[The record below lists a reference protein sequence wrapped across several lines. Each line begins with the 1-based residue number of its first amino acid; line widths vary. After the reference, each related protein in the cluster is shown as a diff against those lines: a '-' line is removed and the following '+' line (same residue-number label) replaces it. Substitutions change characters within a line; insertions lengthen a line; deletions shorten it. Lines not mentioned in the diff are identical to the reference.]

1 MHAYHQQN
9 TMNLLWK
16 PFYRILN
23 NPSLMALLIFALT
36 LWAMFYF
43 VGKWIMPVMIAVIA
57 AYLLE
62 GIIKKLERL
71 HMRRIF
77 AVCLVFLTFFTCIT
91 FMLIALVPSLIDQAK
106 AFIANLPT
114 YLNNFQQH
122 LHVLPERFPQFF
134 NQADINALIQNINDI
149 IANSSKKLFSGE
161 IFSSLLVIFSLIVY
175 AILIPILIFFF
186 LKDKAQILGWLRIFL
201 PENRQIITEIW
212 LEVNQQI
219 GNYIRGKVI
228 EILIVWA
235 SCFVLFAIFGLQ
247 YALLL
252 SFIVGLSVLIPYIG
266 AAIATLPVL
275 IVAYMQFGFSA
286 TFWWITIIYTI
297 LQLIDGNIIVPLIF
311 SEAVNIH
318 PVALIIA
325 VLVFGG
331 IWGFWGVF
339 FAIPLATLVNAVI
352 KAWQRYETRDQLIED
367 DNQIIL

>member
-1 MHAYHQQN
+1 
-9 TMNLLWK
+9 MNLIWK

-36 LWAMFYF
+36 LWATFYF
-43 VGKWIMPVMIAVIA
+43 LGKWMMPVMIAIIV

-62 GIIKKLERL
+62 GLIKKLERL

-77 AVCLVFLTFFTCIT
+77 AVCLVFLTFFTLIT
-91 FMLIALVPSLIDQAK
+91 IGIIALVPPLIDQAK
-106 AFIANLPT
+106 SFIANLPT

-122 LHVLPERFPQFF
+122 LYILPERFPQFF
-134 NQADINALIQNINDI
+134 DQEDINTFIQSINLS
-149 IANSSKKLFSGE
+149 IANGSRQLFSGQ
-161 IFSSLLVIFSLIVY
+161 IFSSILVIFGLLVY

-186 LKDKAQILGWLRIFL
+186 LKDKKQILSWLGNFL
-201 PENRQIITEIW
+201 PRNRQIITEIW
-212 LEVNQQI
+212 AEVDQQI
-219 GNYIRGKVI
+219 GNYIRGKFI

-235 SCFVLFAIFGLQ
+235 SCFILFAIFGLQ

-275 IVAYMQFGFSA
+275 IVAYMQFGIVA
-286 TFWWITIIYTI
+286 TFWWIIIIYTI
-297 LQLIDGNIIVPLIF
+297 IQLIDGNIIVPLIF

-325 VLVFGG
+325 VLIFGG

-352 KAWQRYETRDQLIED
+352 KAWQRYETRDQTPEPDNLI
-367 DNQIIL
+367 LS